1 MRSSGWILVQPD
13 CPYKRK
19 FGRIKAPAMH
29 VLKMGDHVR
38 RQPSA
43 QERDLKEA
51 KSASTLILDFSTSRS
66 MLFKLPNLWR
76 SNRASQ
82 LDIPPQTIFQ
92 IY

>member
-1 MRSSGWILVQPD
+1 MRSSGWVLVQSD

-19 FGRIKAPAMH
+19 FGRIKAPAVH

-43 QERDLKEA
+43 QERDLKET

-76 SNRASQ
+76 SNCTSQ
-82 LDIPPQTIFQ
+82 LYIPSQTIFQ
-92 IY
+92 FY